1 MTVDPSTH
9 SVEGYWVAALPSLRT
24 IPFSALREMAG
35 APPSIEVESEPLP
48 VSVVVRTKDRPA
60 LLHQAVDSIRASRYP
75 AEIVVVNDGGK
86 SPEIRDVRL
95 VNLAQSAG
103 RSEAMN
109 RGVRAAKAAFLAFL
123 DDDDPYYP
131 EHLSP
136 LTPPALRPQQPPSAT
151 CAVPSLAP
159 PASSPPLTPTSP
171 LP

>member
-60 LLHQAVDSIRASRYP
+60 LLHQAVDSIRATRYP

-86 SPEIRDVRL
+86 SPDIRDVRL
-95 VNLAQSAG
+95 LNL
-103 RSEAMN
+103 
-109 RGVRAAKAAFLAFL
+109 
-123 DDDDPYYP
+123 P
-131 EHLSP
+131 HSP
-136 LTPPALRPQQPPSAT
+136 PPSQPLNR
-151 CAVPSLAP
+151 AVPAP
-159 PASSPPLTPTSP
+159 NPPFT
-171 LP
+171 